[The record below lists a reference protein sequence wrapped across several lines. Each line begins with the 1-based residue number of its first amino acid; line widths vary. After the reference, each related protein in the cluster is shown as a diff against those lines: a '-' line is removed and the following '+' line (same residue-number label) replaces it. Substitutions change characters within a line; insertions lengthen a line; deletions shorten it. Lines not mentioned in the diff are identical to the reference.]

1 MRMKKILIKIFIF
14 LMFASICSAEKLDVG
29 LHKLELPNK
38 FYLISYSDLDV
49 DFAKDLC
56 KEFPTC
62 YSIVDKTV
70 KEILDEISA
79 GKNFDSIKVLK
90 PIISSYQK
98 VLNSSDGSLSNL
110 DRAIKELIE
119 KFKYTFENNNSG
131 ILYNYLLSDV
141 DLSEDNYLSEY
152 DIDIYDIR
160 QMSLSELKKY
170 SSDIKNQ
177 ITGGRNSYM
186 INDTGIFVDFKK
198 FQILKNSKN
207 IPYFIF
213 NGKITFLP
221 YTKGSKITIADY
233 VVYLS
238 EVDNKLFMFDGI
250 CVVKCSN
257 FFSNFN
263 NIIEKSF
270 NKENLTGTV
279 FNSQDNNF
287 IKQLEQ
293 LNSLYKSGV
302 LTKEEFEKAKKKI
315 LN

>member
-1 MRMKKILIKIFIF
+1 MKKILFKIFLFLIF
-14 LMFASICSAEKLDVG
+14 PNICAAKTLDVG

-56 KEFPTC
+56 KEFPIC
-62 YSIVDKTV
+62 YAIVDKTV
-70 KEILDEISA
+70 KEILDEISV
-79 GKNFDSIKVLK
+79 GKDLDNIKVLK

-98 VLNSSDGSLSNL
+98 VLNSADGSLSKL
-110 DRAIKELIE
+110 DRAIKGLIK
-119 KFKYTFENNNSG
+119 KFKSTFKNNNSG

-141 DLSEDNYLSEY
+141 DLSEDKYLSEY
-152 DIDIYDIR
+152 DIDINDIR

-177 ITGGRNSYM
+177 ITGGKNSYM
-186 INDTGIFVDFKK
+186 ISDSGIFVDFKK

-221 YTKGSKITIADY
+221 YTKGSKITIANY

-238 EVDNKLFMFDGI
+238 EVDNKLFMFDGV

-263 NIIEKSF
+263 SIIEKSF
-270 NKENLTGTV
+270 NKETLTGTV
-279 FNSQDNNF
+279 LNSQDNNL

-293 LNSLYKSGV
+293 LNNLYKSGV

>member
-1 MRMKKILIKIFIF
+1 MKKILFKIFLF
-14 LMFASICSAEKLDVG
+14 LMFANICSAKTLDVG

-38 FYLISYSDLDV
+38 FYLISYSDLNV

-56 KEFPTC
+56 KEFPIC
-62 YSIVDKTV
+62 YAIVDKTV

-79 GKNFDSIKVLK
+79 GKNLDNIKVLK

-98 VLNSSDGSLSNL
+98 VLNSADGSLSKL
-110 DRAIKELIE
+110 DRAIKGLIK
-119 KFKYTFENNNSG
+119 KFKSTFKNNNSG

-141 DLSEDNYLSEY
+141 ELSEDKYLSEY
-152 DIDIYDIR
+152 DIDINDIR

-177 ITGGRNSYM
+177 ITGGKNSYM
-186 INDTGIFVDFKK
+186 ISDSGIFVDFKK

-221 YTKGSKITIADY
+221 YTKGSKITIANY

-250 CVVKCSN
+250 CVVKCAK
-257 FFSNFN
+257 FFSTFD

-270 NKENLTGTV
+270 TQNIVT
-279 FNSQDNNF
+279 QDKLSTNDVDI

-293 LNSLYKSGV
+293 LNNLYKSGV
-302 LTKEEFEKAKKKI
+302 LTKEEFQKAKKKI

>member
-1 MRMKKILIKIFIF
+1 MKKILFKIFLF
-14 LMFASICSAEKLDVG
+14 LMFANICAAKTLDVG

-62 YSIVDKTV
+62 YAIVDKTV
-70 KEILDEISA
+70 KEILDEISV
-79 GKNFDSIKVLK
+79 GKDLDNIKVLK

-98 VLNSSDGSLSNL
+98 VLNSADGSLSKL
-110 DRAIKELIE
+110 DRAIKGLIK
-119 KFKYTFENNNSG
+119 KFKSTFKNNNSG

-141 DLSEDNYLSEY
+141 ELSEDKYLSEY
-152 DIDIYDIR
+152 DIDINDIR

-177 ITGGRNSYM
+177 ITGGKNSYM
-186 INDTGIFVDFKK
+186 ISDSGIFVDFKK

-221 YTKGSKITIADY
+221 YTKGSKITIANY

-250 CVVKCSN
+250 CVVKCAK
-257 FFSNFN
+257 FFSTFD

-270 NKENLTGTV
+270 TQNIVT
-279 FNSQDNNF
+279 QDKLSTNDVDI

-293 LNSLYKSGV
+293 LNNLYKSGV
-302 LTKEEFEKAKKKI
+302 LTKEEFQKAKKKI

>member
-1 MRMKKILIKIFIF
+1 MKKILFKIFLF
-14 LMFASICSAEKLDVG
+14 LMFVNICSAKTLDVG

-38 FYLISYSDLDV
+38 FYLISYSDV
-49 DFAKDLC
+49 DADFVKDLC
-56 KEFPTC
+56 KEFPIC
-62 YSIVDKTV
+62 YAIADKTV
-70 KEILDEISA
+70 KEILDEISV
-79 GKNFDSIKVLK
+79 GKNLDNIKVLK

-98 VLNSSDGSLSNL
+98 VLNSTDGSLSNL
-110 DRAIKELIE
+110 DRAIKGLIK
-119 KFKYTFENNNSG
+119 KFKSTLKNNNSG

-141 DLSEDNYLSEY
+141 DLSEDKYLSEY
-152 DIDIYDIR
+152 NVDINDIR
-160 QMSLSELKKY
+160 KMSFSELKKY
-170 SSDIKNQ
+170 SSDMKNE
-177 ITGGRNSYM
+177 ITGGGNSYM
-186 INDTGIFVDFKK
+186 ISDSGIFVDFKK
-198 FQILKNSKN
+198 FQILKNSKD

-221 YTKGSKITIADY
+221 YTKGSKITIANY
-233 VVYLS
+233 VVYIS

-263 NIIEKSF
+263 SIIEKSF
-270 NKENLTGTV
+270 NKKTLTGTV
-279 FNSQDNNF
+279 LNSQDNNF

-293 LNSLYKSGV
+293 LNYLYKSGV

>member
-1 MRMKKILIKIFIF
+1 
-14 LMFASICSAEKLDVG
+14 MFANICSAKTLDVG

-56 KEFPTC
+56 KEFPIC
-62 YSIVDKTV
+62 YSIVDKTI
-70 KEILDEISA
+70 KEILDEISV
-79 GKNFDSIKVLK
+79 GKNLDNIKVLK
-90 PIISSYQK
+90 PIISSYQR
-98 VLNSSDGSLSNL
+98 VLNSTDGSLSNL
-110 DRAIKELIE
+110 DRAIKGLI
-119 KFKYTFENNNSG
+119 KTFKSTLKNNNSG
-131 ILYNYLLSDV
+131 TLYNYLLSDV
-141 DLSEDNYLSEY
+141 DPSEDKYLSEY
-152 DIDIYDIR
+152 DVDIDDIR
-160 QMSLSELKKY
+160 QMSLDELKKY
-170 SSDIKNQ
+170 SNDIKNQ

-186 INDTGIFVDFKK
+186 ISDSGIFVDFKK

-221 YTKGSKITIADY
+221 YTKGSKITIANY
-233 VVYLS
+233 VIYIS
-238 EVDNKLFMFDGI
+238 EVDNKMFMFDGI

-263 NIIEKSF
+263 TIIEKSF
-270 NKENLTGTV
+270 NKETLMGTAL
-279 FNSQDNNF
+279 NSQDNNF
-287 IKQLEQ
+287 IEQLEQ
-293 LNSLYKSGV
+293 LNNLYKSGV